1 MKMKKKKI
9 ALIEDDANIREMYKM
24 KLEMDGYNV
33 ICADDGKKAL
43 EVIKKENPSLVLL
56 DILLPEKDGFD
67 VLGEIK
73 NSQDDNIKSIPVIIL
88 SNLSNNEDIL
98 EAKKLGAIDYLV
110 KAKVTPNEVADKVG
124 SFVK

>member
-1 MKMKKKKI
+1 MKKKKI